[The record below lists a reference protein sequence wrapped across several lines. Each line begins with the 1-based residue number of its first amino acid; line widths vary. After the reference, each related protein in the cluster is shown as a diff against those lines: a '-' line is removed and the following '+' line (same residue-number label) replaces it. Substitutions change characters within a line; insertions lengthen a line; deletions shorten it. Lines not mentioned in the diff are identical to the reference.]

1 MYKQFKNSFMLFIFQ
16 RREMLVSEKEN
27 TGSLGGAGYI
37 IFVGQ
42 DSGHT
47 GHGQCDSSL
56 SCTLLKGAFFCIK
69 I

>member
-1 MYKQFKNSFMLFIFQ
+1 
-16 RREMLVSEKEN
+16 MLVSEKEN

-47 GHGQCDSSL
+47 GMINATVH
-56 SCTLLKGAFFCIK
+56 
-69 I
+69 

>member
-1 MYKQFKNSFMLFIFQ
+1 
-16 RREMLVSEKEN
+16 MLVSEKEN

-56 SCTLLKGAFFCIK
+56 SCTPLKGAFFCIK